1 MIERRNYIMR
11 DDKNIVTDNQ
21 DNKIKISQVITIG
34 GAFMGFVIGSSFASG
49 QECLQ
54 YFTGHGVLGSIGAGV
69 IALLLYVW
77 FVSVIVEDGRYL
89 KLHNSGKMFNFY
101 LGKYIGFVLEWFT
114 PIMLFFVYSM
124 MISASGSTFEEYY
137 GINSNIGRAA
147 MIIASLATVL
157 LGLDKLVKI
166 VGRIAPVLLI
176 VTIII
181 GIISI
186 ANNPG
191 GIANADSQLQEVK
204 VHSNFENWAL
214 SGFMYGAYTVT
225 GVVPYLADI
234 GKSASTNKK
243 NSLLGGL
250 FGGGAFLIAVMIL
263 NFGLLANIKV
273 VANLEIPSLYVADSI
288 SPVFGAVFSV
298 LLLLGI
304 YTTAV
309 PMMYTVCNKISSDSH
324 SKAYKI
330 TAIVTAIVSIFG
342 GQLSFSTM
350 ISIIY
355 PISGYAGIVIFIG
368 ILYTKYIK
376 KKKYEDFDENDTL
389 VRHI

>member
-1 MIERRNYIMR
+1 MR

-191 GIANADSQLQEVK
+191 GIANADSQLQEIK

-250 FGGGAFLIAVMIL
+250 FGGGAFSIAVMIL

>member
-1 MIERRNYIMR
+1 MR
-11 DDKNIVTDNQ
+11 DDKNIITDNQ
-21 DNKIKISQVITIG
+21 ENKIKISRVITIG

-191 GIANADSQLQEVK
+191 GVANADSQLQEVK

-288 SPVFGAVFSV
+288 SPVFGAVFSL

-330 TAIVTAIVSIFG
+330 TAIITAIVSIFG

>member
-1 MIERRNYIMR
+1 MR
-11 DDKNIVTDNQ
+11 DDKNIITDNQ
-21 DNKIKISQVITIG
+21 ENKIKISQVITIG

-77 FVSVIVEDGRYL
+77 FVSVVVEDGRYL

-176 VTIII
+176 VTIVI

>member
-1 MIERRNYIMR
+1 MR
-11 DDKNIVTDNQ
+11 DDKNIITDNQ
-21 DNKIKISQVITIG
+21 ENKIKISQIITIG

>member
-1 MIERRNYIMR
+1 MR

-176 VTIII
+176 VTIVI

>member
-1 MIERRNYIMR
+1 MR

-114 PIMLFFVYSM
+114 TIMLFFVYSM

-137 GINSNIGRAA
+137 GINSNIGRAV

-191 GIANADSQLQEVK
+191 GVANADSQLQEVK

-288 SPVFGAVFSV
+288 SPVFGSVFSV

>member
-1 MIERRNYIMR
+1 MR

-89 KLHNSGKMFNFY
+89 QLHNSGKMFNFY

-137 GINSNIGRAA
+137 GINSNIGRAV

-191 GIANADSQLQEVK
+191 GVANADSQLQEVK

>member
-1 MIERRNYIMR
+1 MR

-21 DNKIKISQVITIG
+21 DNKIKISRVITIG

-191 GIANADSQLQEVK
+191 GIANADSQLQEIK

>member
-1 MIERRNYIMR
+1 MR

-21 DNKIKISQVITIG
+21 ENKIKISRVITIG

-191 GIANADSQLQEVK
+191 GVANADSQLQEVK

>member
-1 MIERRNYIMR
+1 MR
-11 DDKNIVTDNQ
+11 DDKNIVTDNH

-191 GIANADSQLQEVK
+191 GVANADSQLQEVK

-288 SPVFGAVFSV
+288 SPVFGAVFSL

-330 TAIVTAIVSIFG
+330 TAIITAIVSIFG

-376 KKKYEDFDENDTL
+376 KKKYKDFDENDTL

>member
-1 MIERRNYIMR
+1 MR
-11 DDKNIVTDNQ
+11 DDKNTVTDNQ

-191 GIANADSQLQEVK
+191 GIANADSQLQEIK

>member
-1 MIERRNYIMR
+1 MR

-191 GIANADSQLQEVK
+191 GIANADSQLQEIK

-330 TAIVTAIVSIFG
+330 TAIITAIVSIFG

>member
-1 MIERRNYIMR
+1 MR
-11 DDKNIVTDNQ
+11 DDKNIITDNQ
-21 DNKIKISQVITIG
+21 ENKIKISQVITIG

-176 VTIII
+176 VTIVI

-288 SPVFGAVFSV
+288 SPLFGAVFSV